1 MVRLASAGTD
11 TNGIGPCDL
20 VVIATKAFDV
30 EAAAQSSVTL
40 LGPGTVV
47 QTIQNGLGSPEVAAP
62 ILGFQAQNREIFG
75 IYVDQLFSPV

>member
-62 ILGFQAQNREIFG
+62 ILGFQAQNREIFES
-75 IYVDQLFSPV
+75 L